1 MLTVLC
7 VLSLQVLVLDG
18 VIQATERDEMAY
30 QEMIVHLPMFAHPNP
45 RKVHFSAEI

>member
-1 MLTVLC
+1 
-7 VLSLQVLVLDG
+7 VLVLDG

-45 RKVHFSAEI
+45 RKVPFTSTHEV